1 VTTAEPVRP
10 VAAPGLFGTSRVRAS
25 ALASYQLVE
34 DARDRI
40 PEHVRKRQRTRA
52 RNEQAV
58 AARLVAREF
67 ERE

>member
-1 VTTAEPVRP
+1 MSSAEPARP
-10 VAAPGLFGTSRVRAS
+10 PMTTGRSGASRVQAS

-34 DARDRI
+34 DARHRTPDR
-40 PEHVRKRQRTRA
+40 VRKKQRERA
-52 RNEQAV
+52 RNEQTV